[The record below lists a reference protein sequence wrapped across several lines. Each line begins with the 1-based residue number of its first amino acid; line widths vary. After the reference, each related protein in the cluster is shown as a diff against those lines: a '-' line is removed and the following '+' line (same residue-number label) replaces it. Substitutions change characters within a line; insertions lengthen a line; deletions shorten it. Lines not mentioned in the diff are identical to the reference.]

1 MKSIAIISGTTSYRT
16 GILKAR
22 EDIIRIKEHSWYLS
36 GYQRR
41 GLRLGDD
48 GRCLHD
54 DGLHLL
60 EPDWLRAAGEH
71 LHLPPSSAHCVLGL
85 CKYVQYRYLVLIQTA
100 PGRVK

>member
-1 MKSIAIISGTTSYRT
+1 MKSIATIGGTTSYRT

-48 GRCLHD
+48 VRCLHD

-71 LHLPPSSAHCVLGL
+71 LHLPPSSADCVLGL
-85 CKYVQYRYLVLIQTA
+85 CKYVCVCVSIYYLSI
-100 PGRVK
+100 